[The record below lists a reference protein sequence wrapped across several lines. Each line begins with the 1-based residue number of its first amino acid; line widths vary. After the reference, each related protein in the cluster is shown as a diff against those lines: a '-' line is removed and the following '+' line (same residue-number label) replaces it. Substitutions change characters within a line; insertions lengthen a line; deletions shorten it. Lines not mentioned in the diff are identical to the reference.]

1 MFEKIFGIF
10 RKRKKTGV
18 SQEIPGETADEM
30 FDVGEGGLGDE
41 FDADTIS
48 LETGMS
54 DGGFVGS
61 SGGMADSGPG
71 LAESAS
77 VTGPPLDEELGL
89 GLDVGEEPA
98 EEAIGFAPKEER
110 ISPPPEV
117 EEYAPRARTRGIVTL
132 LKTGVVFVVV
142 ALVGLAA
149 GFFGVKP
156 GAEIVEKLLTKG
168 PTPKERLAQL
178 NVENVQLEQELA
190 AYRAVGTIEE
200 IVAVRDEVNKR
211 MEMSKHMETIE
222 TKVADRPAQEERLD
236 QVSEQLKRTQ
246 QELIV
251 QKGSLANV
259 QKAIKQIE
267 ARSDY
272 LMSSTRKHLDQIEE
286 AGEQVE
292 MLKARLSP
300 ERIERAEN
308 AASSSRD
315 IQEGLEQTVSDALSS
330 S

>member
-18 SQEIPGETADEM
+18 SQEIPGEAADEM
-30 FDVGEGGLGDE
+30 FEVGEGGLGDE

-71 LAESAS
+71 LAEPGSI
-77 VTGPPLDEELGL
+77 TGPPLDEEMGL

-98 EEAIGFAPKEER
+98 EEAIGVGPKEER

-117 EEYAPRARTRGIVTL
+117 EEYAPPPRKRRVMALV
-132 LKTGVVFVVV
+132 KTGVVFVAV

-149 GFFGVKP
+149 GFFGAKP
-156 GAEIVEKLLTKG
+156 GVELAKKLLTKG
-168 PTPKERLAQL
+168 PTLQEQLVQL
-178 NVENVQLEQELA
+178 NTENVEFGKELA
-190 AYRAVGTIEE
+190 AYRAVGTLEE

-211 MEMSKHMETIE
+211 TGMSTHMEAIE
-222 TKVADRPAQEERLD
+222 AKVATQPAQEERLD
-236 QVSEQLKRTQ
+236 QTSEQLKRTQ
-246 QELIV
+246 QELLV
-251 QKGSLANV
+251 QRGSLANV
-259 QKAIKQIE
+259 QKAIKQVE
-267 ARSDY
+267 ARNDY
-272 LMSSTRKHLDQIEE
+272 LMSSTRKHLDQIAS
-286 AGEQVE
+286 AGEQIEV
-292 MLKARLSP
+292 LKARLAS
-300 ERIERAEN
+300 ERIERAEA
-308 AASSSRD
+308 AASLSRD